1 MRPAIPPPAPPSKP
15 PRVVTYT
22 KRLDVRQIRPCA
34 GDVLVLPADT
44 PHQEILRFGEAL
56 KAAYDGKR
64 CFLVSGD
71 ISVIPEAEMNA
82 AGWYRK

>member
-1 MRPAIPPPAPPSKP
+1 MTAP
-15 PRVVTYT
+15 R
-22 KRLDVRQIRPCA
+22 RFLDVSQIRPRD

-44 PHQEILRFGEAL
+44 PHEEIQRFAEAL
-56 KAAYDGKR
+56 KAAHDGKR
-64 CFLVSGD
+64 FLLVSRD

>member
-1 MRPAIPPPAPPSKP
+1 MKPAIPPPAPPSKP

-22 KRLDVRQIRPCA
+22 KRLDVRQIRPCD

-44 PHQEILRFGEAL
+44 PHEEILRFCEAL
-56 KAAYDGKR
+56 KAAHDGKR
-64 CFLVSGD
+64 FLLVNCD